1 MVEGVKTNKQQLR
14 LLQHLQPTATK
25 IKLSKSITS
34 TYCYYINVS
43 VNMRLSVERKPIR
56 VNPDPKRVIARFF
69 FNGNDRAKEVI
80 QRVMGISEEDAFSI
94 ISPLLQEYSKRH
106 RNITRVLNRHCSKL
120 KPLFAELD
128 IDFDTLTVY
137 RKLLIGSYFT
147 HEYSIESAAFFNPS
161 IIQDPDQTEL
171 QEGQRRVIMSFRA
184 VGEGHISSITFRR
197 ALFDKYNNITVLP
210 AGNYIDEAEIV
221 RNAVYNKKLFF
232 DKAAITQ
239 INIAVLEELES
250 KLDHHFEYSNLRR
263 IILDS
268 QKGQESD
275 LKKLEYDKVLWL
287 ADSYY
292 EIVFSLDTDI
302 SDRVIFP
309 ISEYERKGIEDARFV
324 EFKADDGS
332 SIYYATYTA
341 YDGALIMPKLLQTND
356 FYNFKIMPLY
366 GAGAQNK
373 NLALFPRK
381 INGKYV
387 MISRI
392 DGCNNYIMYSDK
404 INIWEKPILLQQPKF
419 TWEFIQIGNC
429 GSPIETEQGWIVIT
443 HGVGPM
449 RRYVLGAS
457 LLKLDDPAVEI
468 GRLSEPLLIP
478 NSEEREGYVPNVIY
492 SCGSIV
498 NNGKLVIPY
507 GLSDYS
513 TSFAEID
520 MNDLINKLIEEGK
533 QQKAAKKKHVTA
545 KEEVVSK

>member
-1 MVEGVKTNKQQLR
+1 
-14 LLQHLQPTATK
+14 
-25 IKLSKSITS
+25 
-34 TYCYYINVS
+34 
-43 VNMRLSVERKPIR
+43 MRLSIERKPIR

-80 QRVMGISEEDAFSI
+80 ERVMQISEEVAFGI
-94 ISPLLQEYSKRH
+94 VSPLLQEYSKRH

-120 KPLFAELD
+120 KPLFLELN
-128 IDFDTLTVY
+128 IDYDTLTIN

-161 IIQDPDQTEL
+161 IVEDPDQTEL
-171 QEGQRRVIMSFRA
+171 QDGQRRVIISFRA

-197 ALFDKYNNITVLP
+197 GLIDKDNNITILP

-239 INIAVLEELES
+239 INIDVLHELES
-250 KLDHHFEYSNLRR
+250 KLDHHFEYANLRR
-263 IILDS
+263 IIIDS
-268 QKGQESD
+268 QKLQESD
-275 LKKLEYDKVLWL
+275 MKKLEYDKVLWL

-324 EFKADDGS
+324 QFRNDDDTS
-332 SIYYATYTA
+332 VYYATYTA
-341 YDGALIMPKLLQTND
+341 YDGALIMPKLLQTTD

-381 INGKYV
+381 VNGKFV

-392 DGCNNYIMYSDK
+392 DGCNNYIMYADK
-404 INIWEKPILLQQPKF
+404 INIWEKPIMLQQPRF
-419 TWEFIQIGNC
+419 SWEFVQIGNC
-429 GSPIETEQGWIVIT
+429 GSTIETKDGWLMIT

-457 LLKLDDPAVEI
+457 LLKLDDPAIEI
-468 GRLSEPLLIP
+468 GRLREPLLIP
-478 NSEEREGYVPNVIY
+478 NSDEREGYVPNVLY
-492 SCGSIV
+492 SCGAIV
-498 NNGKLVIPY
+498 HNEKLIIPY
-507 GLSDYS
+507 GVSDSS
-513 TSFAEID
+513 TAFAEVSLQELLD
-520 MNDLINKLIEEGK
+520 KLKSDQSE
-533 QQKAAKKKHVTA
+533 
-545 KEEVVSK
+545 

>member
-1 MVEGVKTNKQQLR
+1 
-14 LLQHLQPTATK
+14 
-25 IKLSKSITS
+25 
-34 TYCYYINVS
+34 
-43 VNMRLSVERKPIR
+43 MRLSIERKPIR
-56 VNPDPKRVIARFF
+56 INPDPKRVIARFF

-80 QRVMGISEEDAFSI
+80 QRVMNISEEVAFSI
-94 ISPLLQEYSKRH
+94 VSPLLQEYSKRH

-120 KPLFAELD
+120 KPLFVELN
-128 IDFDTLTVY
+128 IDFDTLTVS

-161 IIQDPDQTEL
+161 IVEDPDQTEL
-171 QEGQRRVIMSFRA
+171 QEGQRRVIISFRA

-197 ALFDKYNNITVLP
+197 ALIDQFNNITVLP
-210 AGNYIDEAEIV
+210 AGSYIDEAEIV

-232 DKAAITQ
+232 EKAAVTH
-239 INIAVLEELES
+239 INIDVLKELEG

-268 QKGQESD
+268 QKLKETD
-275 LKKLEYDKVLWL
+275 LQKLEYDKILWL

-324 EFKADDGS
+324 QFRHEDGS
-332 SIYYATYTA
+332 YIYYATYTA
-341 YDGALIMPKLLQTND
+341 YDGSLIMPKLLQTND

-381 INGKYV
+381 INGKYA

-392 DGCNNYIMYSDK
+392 DGYNNYIMYSDK
-404 INIWEKPILLQQPKF
+404 INIWEKPILLQQPRF
-419 TWEFIQIGNC
+419 AWEFIQIGNC
-429 GSPIETEQGWIVIT
+429 GSPIETEHGWIVIT

-457 LLKLDDPAVEI
+457 LLQLDDPTKEI
-468 GRLSEPLLIP
+468 GRLTEPLLIP
-478 NSEEREGYVPNVIY
+478 NSDEREGYVPNVLY
-492 SCGSIV
+492 SCGSLV
-498 NNGKLVIPY
+498 HNGKLIIPY
-507 GLSDYS
+507 GVSDSS
-513 TSFAEID
+513 TAFAEVD
-520 MNDLINKLIEEGK
+520 MEELINKF
-533 QQKAAKKKHVTA
+533 
-545 KEEVVSK
+545 KESC